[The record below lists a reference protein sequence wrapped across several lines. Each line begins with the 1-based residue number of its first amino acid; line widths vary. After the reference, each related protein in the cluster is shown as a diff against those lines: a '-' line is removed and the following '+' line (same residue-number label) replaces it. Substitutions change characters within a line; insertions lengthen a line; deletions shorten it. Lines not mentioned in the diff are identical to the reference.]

1 MIEGNILLATIYISG
16 CVVAAWICGNMV
28 KKAISNGEEVESGM
42 AGCMSCLS
50 WIAVIILLTRYREHL

>member
-16 CVVAAWICGNMV
+16 CVVAAWICGNMI
-28 KKAISNGEEVESGM
+28 KKAIDKGEYVESGM

-50 WIAVIILLTRYREHL
+50 WIAVVILLTKYKEHL